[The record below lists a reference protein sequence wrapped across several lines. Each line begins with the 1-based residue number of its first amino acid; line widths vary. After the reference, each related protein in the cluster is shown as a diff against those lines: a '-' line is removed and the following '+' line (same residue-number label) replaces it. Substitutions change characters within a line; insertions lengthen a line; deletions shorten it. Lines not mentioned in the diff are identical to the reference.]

1 MSNDRPHITVIG
13 SRWLGAEVLAALTEA
28 GYDTS
33 LIAPAPGD
41 RATTAA
47 RRLGRVVTVKPDR
60 VPLQMQDF
68 ATRPDLIVCAH
79 SFRILPPWAVA
90 YARLGAIG
98 YHPSLL
104 PAFKGRHAVEDA
116 LRAGVRVTGGSVYWL
131 TDQIDGGPVVVAR
144 GARLQRAVQ
153 VLPGED
159 AGTLWRRALAPL
171 GRELLV
177 GAMAALIPVR

>member
-1 MSNDRPHITVIG
+1 
-13 SRWLGAEVLAALTEA
+13 VLTALTEA
-28 GYDTS
+28 GHDTS
-33 LIAPAPGD
+33 LIAPASGD
-41 RATTAA
+41 RATIAA
-47 RRLGRVVTVKPDR
+47 RTSGRVVTVKPDQ
-60 VPLQMQDF
+60 VPLQAQDF
-68 ATRPDLIVCAH
+68 ARRPDLIDCAH

-116 LRAGVRVTGGSVYWL
+116 WRAGVRVTGGSVYWL
-131 TDQIDGGPVVVAR
+131 TDQIDGGPVVVAH
-144 GARLQRAVQ
+144 GKRLQRAVQ

-177 GAMAALIPVR
+177 EAVGALILPR